1 MVTDSVSPN
10 SQGPCFL
17 TQLSPGAHQRW
28 ARPLPWGLAPSTAG
42 LWTGR
47 CGAWRCQPRRGE
59 SKAGSL
65 LRPGLR
71 HLLEARGRTGGVGRG
86 VPGAPAWRRDK
97 ALSHSDRGQTLAPRS
112 PARSHHPPGPSH
124 SPLFTPASASR
135 PVPAPFRIPA
145 RAPVRAERRGPGA
158 RAAGGSLEVAGLRRL
173 EGRPGEGTACR
184 VHEQSPGGWAGR
196 KGAGQLES
204 QGPKCSAKK
213 LNLTSREPWQLGSQ
227 GRASPGV

>member
-59 SKAGSL
+59 SKAGPL

-124 SPLFTPASASR
+124 SPLFTPASASW

-145 RAPVRAERRGPGA
+145 RAPVRVLSAGVREPEPREEAWRWQGSEGWKGVREREQPAVCMSKALAGGQDAKGPG
-158 RAAGGSLEVAGLRRL
+158 S
-173 EGRPGEGTACR
+173 
-184 VHEQSPGGWAGR
+184 
-196 KGAGQLES
+196 
-204 QGPKCSAKK
+204 
-213 LNLTSREPWQLGSQ
+213 
-227 GRASPGV
+227 